1 MSLNRSAKHFI
12 LTLEKGK
19 FFLSKAREVVP
30 KRTYEVIEPINP
42 SIEFVWNLEGIG
54 LGEST
59 KRNDRKSYMNQSTEK
74 GYLFKRKAS

>member
-1 MSLNRSAKHFI
+1 MTFNRSAKHFI

-59 KRNDRKSYMNQSTEK
+59 EK
-74 GYLFKRKAS
+74 KGGLEMKKCASLHNH